1 MKQKRYAVN
10 VTLTSQLTLYV
21 EAGNKTEAVARAYGI
36 AMRRDRLLERGDF
49 SAIVSANDAREL
61 EASRNDL

>member
-1 MKQKRYAVN
+1 VKQKRYAVN

-21 EAGNKTEAVARAYGI
+21 EAGNKTEAAAKAYGI
-36 AMRRDRLLERGDF
+36 AMSRDRLLERGDF

-61 EASRNDL
+61 EGRE